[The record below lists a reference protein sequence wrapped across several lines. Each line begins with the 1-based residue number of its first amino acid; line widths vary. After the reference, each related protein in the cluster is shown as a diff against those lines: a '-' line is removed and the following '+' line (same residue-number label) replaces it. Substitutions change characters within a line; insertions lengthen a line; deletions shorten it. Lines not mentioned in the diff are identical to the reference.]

1 MDTWPAPAKLN
12 LFLHVIGRRDDGFH
26 NLQTIFQLLDYGDEL
41 RFHVRDD
48 GLIRREPMTD
58 GLPVEDLSVRA
69 ARCLQEATGTEA
81 GVDIEVVKKVPVGSG
96 LGGGSSDAATTLLAL
111 NRLWRLEL
119 DTKTLNELGLSI
131 GADVPAFVGGRSAYA
146 EGTGERLSPLDLP
159 GCWYCVLV
167 PPVCVLTARIFNDP
181 ELTRD
186 TPRRTIPGLL
196 TGEVRN
202 DLEPVT
208 CRQYPIV
215 GRCLQWLRGF
225 GDARMTGSGSGL
237 FVEVPDRDRGLEIL
251 AQAPS
256 GCGGFVARGINRHP
270 LAVQP
275 AVGV

>member
-48 GLIRREPMTD
+48 GLIRREPLAD

-119 DTKTLNELGLSI
+119 DIKTLNKLGLSI

-159 GCWYCVLV
+159 GRWYCVLV

-237 FVEVPDRDRGLEIL
+237 FVEVPDRVRGLEIL

>member
-48 GLIRREPMTD
+48 GLIRREPLAD
-58 GLPVEDLSVRA
+58 GLPAEDLSVRA
-69 ARCLQEATGTEA
+69 ARCLQKATGTEA

-111 NRLWRLEL
+111 NQLWRLEL
-119 DTKTLNELGLSI
+119 DTRTLTELGLSI
-131 GADVPAFVGGRSAYA
+131 GADVPVFLGGRSAYA
-146 EGTGERLSPLDLP
+146 EGTGEQLSPLDLP
-159 GCWYCVLV
+159 GRWYCVLV
-167 PPVCVLTARIFNDP
+167 PPVCVLTASIFNDP

-237 FVEVPDRDRGLEIL
+237 FVEVPDRGRGLGIL
-251 AQAPS
+251 AQAPL

-275 AVGV
+275 VVGV

>member
-1 MDTWPAPAKLN
+1 METWLAPAKLN
-12 LFLHVIGRRDDGFH
+12 LFLHVIGRRKDGFH
-26 NLQTIFQLLDYGDEL
+26 ELQTIFQFLDYGDTL
-41 RFHVRDD
+41 RFHARDD
-48 GLIRREPMTD
+48 GLIRRFGSEV
-58 GLPVEDLSVRA
+58 GLPIEDLSVRA
-69 ARCLQEATGTEA
+69 ARYLQESTGIKA
-81 GVDIEVVKKVPVGSG
+81 GVDIELIKKIPIGSG
-96 LGGGSSDAATTLLAL
+96 LGGGSSDAATTLIAL
-111 NRLWRLEL
+111 NHLWGL
-119 DTKTLNELGLSI
+119 ELGLKALSKLAASL
-131 GADVPAFVGGRSAYA
+131 GADVPVFLAGCSAYA
-146 EGTGERLSPLDLP
+146 EGIGERLSPIDLP
-159 GCWYCVLV
+159 RRWYCVLV
-167 PPVCVLTARIFNDP
+167 PPIQVLTDKIFDDP

-237 FVEVPDRDRGLEIL
+237 FVEVPDRVRGLEIL

>member
-48 GLIRREPMTD
+48 GLIRREPLAD
-58 GLPVEDLSVRA
+58 GLPIEDLSVRA

-81 GVDIEVVKKVPVGSG
+81 GVDIEVVKNVPVGSG

-119 DTKTLNELGLSI
+119 DTKTLNKLGLSI

-159 GCWYCVLV
+159 GRWYCVLV
-167 PPVCVLTARIFNDP
+167 PPVRVLTARIFNDP

>member
-1 MDTWPAPAKLN
+1 LN
-12 LFLHVIGRRDDGFH
+12 LCLHVIGRREDGYH
-26 NLQTIFQLLDYGDEL
+26 DLQTIFQLLDYGDEL
-41 RFHVRDD
+41 RFRVRSD
-48 GLIRREPMTD
+48 GLIRRKALGD
-58 GLPVEDLSVRA
+58 SLPVEDLSVRA
-69 ARCLQEATGTEA
+69 ARCLQEATSTKA
-81 GVDIEVVKKVPVGSG
+81 GVDIEVIKKVPVGSG

-111 NRLWRLEL
+111 NRLWNLEL
-119 DTKTLNELGLSI
+119 NVDTLKELGLSI
-131 GADVPAFVGGRSAYA
+131 GADVPVFVCGRSAYA
-146 EGTGERLSPLDLP
+146 EGAGEQLLPLELP
-159 GCWYCVLV
+159 GRWYCVLI
-167 PPVCVLTARIFNDP
+167 PPVCVLTAPIFNDP

-196 TGEVRN
+196 TGKVRN

-208 CRQYPIV
+208 CRRYPIV

-237 FVEVPDRDRGLEIL
+237 FVEVPDRTRGLEIL

>member
-1 MDTWPAPAKLN
+1 MNTWPALAKLN

-26 NLQTIFQLLDYGDEL
+26 ELQTIFQLLDYGDEL
-41 RFHVRDD
+41 RFRVRDD
-48 GLIRREPMTD
+48 GLIRRSVLGDE
-58 GLPVEDLSVRA
+58 LPVEDLSVRA

-81 GVDIEVVKKVPVGSG
+81 GVDIEVVKRIPVGSG
-96 LGGGSSDAATTLLAL
+96 LGGGSSNAATTLLAL
-111 NRLWRLEL
+111 NRLWCLEL
-119 DTKTLNELGLSI
+119 DVGKLNKLGLSI

-146 EGTGERLSPLDLP
+146 EGTGELLSPLDLSER
-159 GCWYCVLV
+159 WYCVLV

-186 TPRRTIPGLL
+186 TPRRTITSLL

-237 FVEVPDRDRGLEIL
+237 FVEVPDRARGLEIL

>member
-48 GLIRREPMTD
+48 GLIRREPLAD

-119 DTKTLNELGLSI
+119 DIETLNELGLSI

-146 EGTGERLSPLDLP
+146 EGTGEQLSPLDLP
-159 GCWYCVLV
+159 GRWYCVLV

-225 GDARMTGSGSGL
+225 GDARMTGSGSAI
-237 FVEVPDRDRGLEIL
+237 FVEVLNEKQGLEIL
-251 AQAPS
+251 AEAPNE
-256 GCGGFVARGINRHP
+256 CVGFIANGINQHP
-270 LAVQP
+270 FKL
-275 AVGV
+275 

>member
-48 GLIRREPMTD
+48 GLIRREPLAD

-119 DTKTLNELGLSI
+119 DTKTLNKLGLSI

-159 GCWYCVLV
+159 GRWYCVLV
-167 PPVCVLTARIFNDP
+167 PPVRVLTARIFNDP

>member
-48 GLIRREPMTD
+48 GRIRREPLAD

-111 NRLWRLEL
+111 NRLWCLEL
-119 DTKTLNELGLSI
+119 DNKTLNELGLSI
-131 GADVPAFVGGRSAYA
+131 GADVPAFIGGRSAYA

-159 GCWYCVLV
+159 RRWYFVLV
-167 PPVCVLTARIFNDP
+167 PPVRVLTARIFNDP

-196 TGEVRN
+196 TGKVRN

-215 GRCLQWLRGF
+215 GRCLRWLREF

-256 GCGGFVARGINRHP
+256 GCSGFVARGINRHP

-275 AVGV
+275 VVGV

>member
-48 GLIRREPMTD
+48 GLIRREPLAD

-119 DTKTLNELGLSI
+119 DTKTLNKLGLSI
-131 GADVPAFVGGRSAYA
+131 GADVPAFVSGRSAYA

-159 GCWYCVLV
+159 GRWYCVLV
-167 PPVCVLTARIFNDP
+167 PPVRVLTARIFNDP

>member
-1 MDTWPAPAKLN
+1 MNAWPAPAKLN
-12 LFLHVIGRRDDGFH
+12 LFLHVNGRRDDGFH
-26 NLQTIFQLLDYGDEL
+26 DLQTIFQLLDYGDEL

-48 GLIRREPMTD
+48 GVIRRGPLAD
-58 GLPVEDLSVRA
+58 SLPVEDLSVRA
-69 ARCLQEATGTEA
+69 ARCLQVATGTEA
-81 GVDIEVVKKVPVGSG
+81 GVEIEIVKKVPVGSG

-111 NRLWRLEL
+111 NRLWGLEL
-119 DTKTLNELGLSI
+119 DIETLNELGLSI
-131 GADVPAFVGGRSAYA
+131 GADVPVFVGGHSAYA
-146 EGTGERLSPLDLP
+146 EGTGQRLSPLDLP
-159 GCWYCVLV
+159 GHWYCVLI

-186 TPRRTIPGLL
+186 TPRRTIPRLL
-196 TGEVRN
+196 TGEVQN

-215 GRCLQWLRGF
+215 GYCLRWLRGF

-237 FVEVPDRDRGLEIL
+237 FVEVPDRVRGLEIL

>member
-12 LFLHVIGRRDDGFH
+12 LCLHIIGRRDDGFH
-26 NLQTIFQLLDYGDEL
+26 DLQTIFQLLDHGDEL
-41 RFHVRDD
+41 RFHIRDD
-48 GLIRREPMTD
+48 GLIRREPLAD
-58 GLPVEDLSVRA
+58 GLPIEDLSVRA

-119 DTKTLNELGLSI
+119 DTKTLNKLGLSI

-159 GCWYCVLV
+159 GRWYCVLV
-167 PPVCVLTARIFNDP
+167 PPVRVLTARIFNDP

-256 GCGGFVARGINRHP
+256 GCGGFVAHGINHHP

>member
-48 GLIRREPMTD
+48 GLIQREPLAD
-58 GLPVEDLSVRA
+58 GLPAEDLSVRA

-119 DTKTLNELGLSI
+119 DTKTLNKLGLSI

-159 GCWYCVLV
+159 GRWYCVLI
-167 PPVCVLTARIFNDP
+167 PPVRVLTARIFNDP

-237 FVEVPDRDRGLEIL
+237 FVEVPDRGRGLEIL

>member
-48 GLIRREPMTD
+48 GLIRQEPLAD

-69 ARCLQEATGTEA
+69 ARCLQEVTGTEA

-119 DTKTLNELGLSI
+119 DTKTLNKLGLSI

-159 GCWYCVLV
+159 GRWYCVLV

-237 FVEVPDRDRGLEIL
+237 FVEVPDRARGLEIL
-251 AQAPS
+251 AQAPF
-256 GCGGFVARGINRHP
+256 GCGGFVSRGINRHP

>member
-1 MDTWPAPAKLN
+1 
-12 LFLHVIGRRDDGFH
+12 
-26 NLQTIFQLLDYGDEL
+26 LQTIFQLLDYGDEL

-48 GLIRREPMTD
+48 GLIRREPLAD

-119 DTKTLNELGLSI
+119 DTKTLNKLGLSI
-131 GADVPAFVGGRSAYA
+131 GADVPAFVSGRSAYA

-159 GCWYCVLV
+159 GRWYCVLV

>member
-48 GLIRREPMTD
+48 GLVRREPLAD
-58 GLPVEDLSVRA
+58 GLPIEDLSVRA

-119 DTKTLNELGLSI
+119 DTKTLNKLGLSI
-131 GADVPAFVGGRSAYA
+131 GADVPAFIGGRSAYA
-146 EGTGERLSPLDLP
+146 EGTGERLSPLNLP
-159 GCWYCVLV
+159 GRWYCVLV
-167 PPVCVLTARIFNDP
+167 PPVRVLTARIFNDP